1 MYALGLCA
9 RWLHLAS
16 SILLVGAATTIALAG
31 RSDRPTARR
40 WEHRVLLG
48 SRGLALAALGS
59 GLIVLGLQTALF
71 EGRGGAALEA
81 GSIARVLIE
90 TQAGRV
96 WLVRFGLLAILA
108 AFLWSR
114 LHVESSLDWRAAR
127 AQAMLLGAAALVP
140 AAAAGHAAAV
150 EPETARAI
158 ALDGLHVL
166 GAGVWVGGLLPL
178 ALLLWTA
185 AAEPGAD
192 ARPYAVL
199 AARRFSRLA
208 LGVVLV
214 LVATGTLMAIANVG
228 NVAGLVGTAYGRL
241 LLAKLGLVVAAL
253 ALAAV
258 NRAVH
263 LGRLAGDGPT
273 VGRPAMRRLATFL
286 VGEGLI
292 ALVVLAIVA
301 TMTVTP
307 PARHEAPTWPFSVRL
322 SFAALEGAP
331 AASARV
337 LIGSQIAVL
346 GLVGLAAGLAIRGR
360 RLPLV
365 AGALVVLGAG
375 VGLALPPLA
384 VDAYPTT
391 YLRPSVPY
399 HAASIASGAT
409 LYREHCAACHGAGGA
424 GDAPAG
430 LRLARPPADL
440 RGPHTALHTA
450 GDLFW
455 WLTNGIPEA
464 GMPAFGRELGEE
476 QRWDLV
482 NFLRALSS
490 GYSAR
495 GMRPA
500 IEPDRPWL
508 VAPDFTFAVGPTPPR
523 SLREYRGRRTVLL
536 VLYELARARSRLAEI
551 AGRDG
556 TLALLGVEVIAVPV
570 DAAPD
575 AIKRIGPEPRVL
587 FSVVTE
593 GAQAI
598 VTAYHL
604 LAASPHVEFLIDRQ
618 GYIRAVTRG
627 SGAAGDL
634 DKTIAEVQRLNEE
647 RTAASAPEEH
657 VH

>member
-1 MYALGLCA
+1 M
-9 RWLHLAS
+9 
-16 SILLVGAATTIALAG
+16 
-31 RSDRPTARR
+31 
-40 WEHRVLLG
+40 LLG

-150 EPETARAI
+150 EPETARAV

-292 ALVVLAIVA
+292 ALAVLAIVA

-307 PARHEAPTWPFSVRL
+307 PARHEAPTWPFSIRL
-322 SFAALEGAP
+322 SFA
-331 AASARV
+331 
-337 LIGSQIAVL
+337 
-346 GLVGLAAGLAIRGR
+346 
-360 RLPLV
+360 
-365 AGALVVLGAG
+365 
-375 VGLALPPLA
+375 
-384 VDAYPTT
+384 
-391 YLRPSVPY
+391 
-399 HAASIASGAT
+399 
-409 LYREHCAACHGAGGA
+409 
-424 GDAPAG
+424 
-430 LRLARPPADL
+430 
-440 RGPHTALHTA
+440 
-450 GDLFW
+450 
-455 WLTNGIPEA
+455 
-464 GMPAFGRELGEE
+464 
-476 QRWDLV
+476 
-482 NFLRALSS
+482 
-490 GYSAR
+490 
-495 GMRPA
+495 
-500 IEPDRPWL
+500 
-508 VAPDFTFAVGPTPPR
+508 
-523 SLREYRGRRTVLL
+523 
-536 VLYELARARSRLAEI
+536 
-551 AGRDG
+551 
-556 TLALLGVEVIAVPV
+556 
-570 DAAPD
+570 
-575 AIKRIGPEPRVL
+575 
-587 FSVVTE
+587 
-593 GAQAI
+593 
-598 VTAYHL
+598 
-604 LAASPHVEFLIDRQ
+604 
-618 GYIRAVTRG
+618 
-627 SGAAGDL
+627 
-634 DKTIAEVQRLNEE
+634 
-647 RTAASAPEEH
+647 
-657 VH
+657 